1 MWLVTGVVSWV
12 DSFLLFLVK
21 LGGSACALPSRAP
34 PTTRPQVAPLALPVL
49 RPRPRSPLFF
59 PSVSVFNSRF
69 SVCVF
74 VPPSSSP
81 LWASRSN
88 FARGLVGSLR
98 ASWLRPACPRRP
110 LSEARPSPLLCGR
123 LSRPS
128 PRHAAVIQCWPV
140 FLRLL
145 PSARGSHFRVVV
157 VMGAAVLG
165 ESEWQAPL
173 VLAVTWGCHS
183 LPPQRVATRALAAES
198 GPRRSHSQ
206 NVRDLGVRLVRLC
219 STSPAGARGPRGSV
233 RKPPAAPLLPQRRL
247 PTGGF
252 LQARSPAPR
261 CRRPG

>member
-110 LSEARPSPLLCGR
+110 LSEARPSPLLCGH

-128 PRHAAVIQCWPV
+128 PRHVAVIRCWPCSCGCSPRHAGATSGWWWLWARRCWV
-140 FLRLL
+140 SLSGRHLWSSL
-145 PSARGSHFRVVV
+145 SPGDATHCHPSVWPRMLWLQRVWPSAK
-157 VMGAAVLG
+157 
-165 ESEWQAPL
+165 
-173 VLAVTWGCHS
+173 
-183 LPPQRVATRALAAES
+183 PQPERA
-198 GPRRSHSQ
+198 
-206 NVRDLGVRLVRLC
+206 
-219 STSPAGARGPRGSV
+219 
-233 RKPPAAPLLPQRRL
+233 
-247 PTGGF
+247 
-252 LQARSPAPR
+252 
-261 CRRPG
+261 